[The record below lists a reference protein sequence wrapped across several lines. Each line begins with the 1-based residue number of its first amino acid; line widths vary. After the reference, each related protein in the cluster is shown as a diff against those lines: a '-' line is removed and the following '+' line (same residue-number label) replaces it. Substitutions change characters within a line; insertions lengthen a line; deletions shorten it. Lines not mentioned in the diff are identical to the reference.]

1 MPKLGNTVNECII
14 TKWRKRKGERV
25 SAGEVIAEIET
36 DKATFEVPAPM
47 DGTLLE
53 TFFDEGVLVPV
64 YTNLF
69 VIGEPGENADI
80 FRPSSSA
87 VTAAGSSAPGALR
100 RSRRTRNRSRR
111 RIEPQPPPAPE
122 AASRAFSPRAE
133 RFADEHDFHAR
144 RSRVRVR
151 KAGFSNKTSHRA

>member
-1 MPKLGNTVNECII
+1 MAKPVEMPKLGNTVNECIV

-36 DKATFEVPAPM
+36 DKAMFEVPAPM

-53 TFFDEGVLVPV
+53 TFFDEGMLVPV

-87 VTAAGSSAPGALR
+87 ACRMEL
-100 RSRRTRNRSRR
+100 
-111 RIEPQPPPAPE
+111 PAW
-122 AASRAFSPRAE
+122 
-133 RFADEHDFHAR
+133 
-144 RSRVRVR
+144 
-151 KAGFSNKTSHRA
+151 